1 MLKTKEIANLQSTTE
16 IPSDRTAT
24 LRRAL
29 PKHRRPH
36 VGVVGAG
43 LAGLR
48 VASKL
53 SDLGFQVTVLE
64 ARDRVGGRVRR
75 RRRLGED
82 LVEHEL

>member
-1 MLKTKEIANLQSTTE
+1 MLEVEKSANLQSTTGF
-16 IPSDRTAT
+16 PVDRAAT

-29 PKHRRPH
+29 PEKRRPH

-48 VASKL
+48 AATRL
-53 SDLGFQVTVLE
+53 SNLGFQVTVLE

-75 RRRLGED
+75 RRRLGE
-82 LVEHEL
+82 LVVEQGL